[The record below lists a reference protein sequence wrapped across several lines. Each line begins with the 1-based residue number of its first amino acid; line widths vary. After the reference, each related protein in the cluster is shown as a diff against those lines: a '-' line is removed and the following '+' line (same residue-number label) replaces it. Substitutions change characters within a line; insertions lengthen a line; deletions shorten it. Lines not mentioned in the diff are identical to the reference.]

1 MGGNVST
8 AGDVYS
14 FGILLLE
21 MFTGKRPTEDTFK
34 DGLNLHEFVKMAL
47 PDQVLEIADLRLL
60 DEQKEEQE
68 QDQEIEEEIAF
79 SHIRSPEV
87 ERGSVFRCLVSLL
100 GIGVACSVE
109 SPRERMLMKDVVN
122 KMHVMRDMFLGAGI
136 YREGR
141 NKTLR

>member
-21 MFTGKRPTEDTFK
+21 MFTGKRPTEDMFK
-34 DGLNLHEFVKMAL
+34 DGFYLHEFVKMAL
-47 PDQVLEIADLRLL
+47 PDQILEIADMRLL
-60 DEQKEEQE
+60 EEQKEEQE

-87 ERGSVFRCLVSLL
+87 KRGSVFRCLVSLF

-141 NKTLR
+141 NETLR